1 MDVNVTYPIIINFM
15 YPERTLTSK
24 YLDKLADLVIFYW
37 EFRLDNP
44 DIQLAQA

>member
-1 MDVNVTYPIIINFM
+1 MTYPIIINFM

-37 EFRLDNP
+37 EFRHDNP
-44 DIQLAQA
+44 GIQLATA

>member
-1 MDVNVTYPIIINFM
+1 MTNPIIINFM

-37 EFRLDNP
+37 EFRHDNP
-44 DIQLAQA
+44 SIQLAEA